1 MAYLF
6 TPPNLSSGVDDAIID
21 VASSVTAF
29 PIMILVFVYF
39 VVLLGGSG
47 LQKGKTGKADYPAW
61 FLMSGVSITV
71 LSLIFTIKAGVID
84 IVTLGIVIAITI
96 MSALWFFLSKAKG
109 EI

>member
-47 LQKGKTGKADYPAW
+47 L
-61 FLMSGVSITV
+61 
-71 LSLIFTIKAGVID
+71 
-84 IVTLGIVIAITI
+84 
-96 MSALWFFLSKAKG
+96 
-109 EI
+109 